1 MGLEGGRSVL
11 KRSTVAVLLAVTL
24 ASGWG
29 CSEAGPGAAD
39 AEAKAQIASKLDAAN
54 IAGIVVTV
62 QDGVATLT
70 GSAPDQATADRAGQL
85 ARETAGVK
93 TVLNQIAVG
102 GGGGVA
108 GVDVPPPPAVTTKD
122 EVLAAAVNLRLASNA
137 ALAGSKITVTAA
149 GGVATLAGTVP
160 SDAAKAAAETVAK
173 SVPGVTSVANNL
185 TVVAAAPVETVPDV
199 KIADDV
205 NALLDKQFFEL
216 IVNVE
221 VKGGAVTL
229 SGAVPN
235 RGTIV
240 QVTNAVQQIKGVKAV
255 DTSRLTV
262 QGGEPDDERIG
273 APAKKP

>member
-11 KRSTVAVLLAVTL
+11 KRSTVAVLLAATL

-102 GGGGVA
+102 GGGVA

-160 SDAAKAAAETVAK
+160 SDAAKAAAETAAK

-185 TVVAAAPVETVPDV
+185 TVVAAAPVETVPDA